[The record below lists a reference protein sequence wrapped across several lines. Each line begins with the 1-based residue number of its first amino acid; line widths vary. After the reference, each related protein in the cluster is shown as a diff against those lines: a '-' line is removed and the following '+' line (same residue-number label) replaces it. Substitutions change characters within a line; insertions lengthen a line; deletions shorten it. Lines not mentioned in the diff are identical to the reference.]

1 MRALYLLFALLFL
14 VFQDQA
20 RSEDQD
26 EPQEPLTGNSHGLY
40 QSKLTVPVSLSF
52 VNGNLSFLFAEI
64 RSSCFASGGQCR
76 HGLCPWKEMKI
87 ASCGFARPCCKKV
100 I

>member
-26 EPQEPLTGNSHGLY
+26 EPQEPVLLDETEGAMEA
-40 QSKLTVPVSLSF
+40 P
-52 VNGNLSFLFAEI
+52 EI
-64 RSSCFASGGQCR
+64 RSSCVASGGQCR
-76 HGLCPWKEMKI
+76 YGFCPWKEMKI